1 MIVFGGRP
9 FKEVIKIKRGPI
21 GGSKSNMTGVLIRRD
36 QGIDTH
42 IEERP
47 REDTG
52 RRQSAAS

>member
-1 MIVFGGRP
+1 MMSLEWPLIQY
-9 FKEVIKIKRGPI
+9 E
-21 GGSKSNMTGVLIRRD
+21 GVLIRRD

>member
-1 MIVFGGRP
+1 
-9 FKEVIKIKRGPI
+9 
-21 GGSKSNMTGVLIRRD
+21 MTGVLIRRD